1 MTQDLQKPC
10 SPLKHQLEARQDDS
24 HHPKWHQTSLW
35 GNRTELQVS
44 LCLTDSVLWLLCFPT
59 PRLVVCCQTKWQVF
73 ADVFKMWISKLARL
87 QEVKATLWS
96 FTFLLRWR
104 VTAPSNSTERGR
116 QISWTSFQRLMLC
129 SVKFMYR
136 ALVVVLLD
144 WIALLRP
151 ETHRA
156 GDVASKQSRQNFL
169 FQLSGEKDTR
179 LSVNSVLTS
188 QRRIEMTS
196 EVIFLDQLQFQFLI

>member
-1 MTQDLQKPC
+1 
-10 SPLKHQLEARQDDS
+10 
-24 HHPKWHQTSLW
+24 
-35 GNRTELQVS
+35 
-44 LCLTDSVLWLLCFPT
+44 
-59 PRLVVCCQTKWQVF
+59 
-73 ADVFKMWISKLARL
+73 
-87 QEVKATLWS
+87 
-96 FTFLLRWR
+96 
-104 VTAPSNSTERGR
+104 
-116 QISWTSFQRLMLC
+116 
-129 SVKFMYR
+129 MYR